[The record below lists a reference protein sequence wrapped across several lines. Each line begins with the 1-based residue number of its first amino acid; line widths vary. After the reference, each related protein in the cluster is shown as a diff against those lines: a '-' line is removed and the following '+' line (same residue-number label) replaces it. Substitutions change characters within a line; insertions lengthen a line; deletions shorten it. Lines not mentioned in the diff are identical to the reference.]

1 MLKILFTLIVIGL
14 LAIGGY
20 FYMQPAEQ
28 QSGRPEISNA
38 KKEKIIVRGD
48 IMVNDI
54 NTDGEAMSDADKID
68 AELMAINKAEQ

>member
-28 QSGRPEISNA
+28 QASRPEISNA
-38 KKEKIIVRGD
+38 KKEIIIVRGD

-68 AELMAINKAEQ
+68 AELMATTKAEQ